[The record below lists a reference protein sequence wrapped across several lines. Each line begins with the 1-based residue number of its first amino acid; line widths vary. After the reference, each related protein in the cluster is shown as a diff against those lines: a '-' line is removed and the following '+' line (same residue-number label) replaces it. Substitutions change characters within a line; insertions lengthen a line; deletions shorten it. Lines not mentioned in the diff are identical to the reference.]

1 MSLPLYIDVTTGEA
15 RVSLAG
21 PIRQRMKFFLND
33 LAPLAIAF
41 VQNGAVITSTFL
53 EAGSSTMKVGIR
65 AKPGQGSILA
75 EVTSYT
81 YGTPEST
88 VILPLDATALSD
100 YFTANIPAGQKEAE
114 FHLEVQVT
122 NQSGSARMTVYQSP
136 CLIGREVNV

>member
-1 MSLPLYIDVTTGEA
+1 MALPLYIDVTTGEA
-15 RVSLAG
+15 RVSLTG

-33 LAPLAIAF
+33 LTALKIAF
-41 VQNGAVITSTFL
+41 VQNGAVVSAAFL

-75 EVTSYT
+75 EATT
-81 YGTPEST
+81 YAYANPESD
-88 VILPLDATALSD
+88 VILPLDATALTN
-100 YFTANIPAGQKEAE
+100 YFSANIPADQKEAE

-122 NQSGSARMTVYQSP
+122 NAAATTRMTVYQSP

>member
-1 MSLPLYIDVTTGEA
+1 MALPLYIDVTTGEA
-15 RVSLAG
+15 RVSLTG

-33 LAPLAIAF
+33 LTALKIAF
-41 VQNGAVITSTFL
+41 VQNGAVVSAAFL

-81 YGTPEST
+81 YGSPEST
-88 VILPLDATALSD
+88 VILPLDVTALSD
-100 YFTANIPAGQKEAE
+100 YFDDNIPADQKEAE

-122 NQSGSARMTVYQSP
+122 NQAGSTRMTVYQSP